1 MGSSLVEQLADALGD
16 VAFDHDPDIVDSYR
30 RDHCAVVPAGMPLAV
45 AHPTSTAEVAD
56 VLRVA
61 SRFGLPVVV
70 RGAGSGLT
78 GAANAADG
86 CIVLSTARMTSVV
99 DLDERDLV
107 MRVQPGAITADVK
120 AAAAARGLFYPPDPA
135 SAAYCSIG
143 GNVATNAG
151 GLCCIKYGT
160 TREYVLGM
168 EVVLADGTVETFGRR
183 SVKGVSGLDL
193 TALMVGSEGT
203 LGVITEITLRLVPPP
218 DPPVTAVAYFGRLD
232 DAASA
237 VAALAHA
244 RIRPS
249 LLEIMD
255 RASIEAVEA
264 VGSFGLDTTAE
275 ALLLAQ
281 LDVRGADVGALTDV
295 FVRSGASDVFATDD
309 PADAD
314 AFLAARRMVHP
325 ALERSGLL
333 LLDDVAVPL
342 SNVGRLIAEA
352 AAISDRYGLRVA
364 TFGHAGDGN
373 LHPTIVYDDGQE
385 DVATAAFAAIIE
397 SALSLGGTITGE
409 HGVGALKR
417 RFLGREHGV
426 TSMRLQHQIRALF
439 DPDGRFVPWLN

>member
-1 MGSSLVEQLADALGD
+1 MSLVEQLADALGG
-16 VAFDHDPDIVDSYR
+16 VAFDHDPEIVDAYR
-30 RDHCAVVPAGMPLAV
+30 RDHCAVVPAGMPLVV
-45 AHPTSTAEVAD
+45 AHPTSTSEVVTVVQA
-56 VLRVA
+56 A
-61 SRFGLPVVV
+61 SRLGIAVVV

-86 CIVLSTARMTSVV
+86 CIVLSTARMTSIVE
-99 DLDERDLV
+99 LDERDLI

-120 AAAAARGLFYPPDPA
+120 TTAAALGLYYPPDPA

-218 DPPVTAVAYFGRLD
+218 DPPVTAVGYFGRLD

-255 RASIEAVEA
+255 RASITAVER

-281 LDVRGADVGALTDV
+281 LDVRGADVDALTDV
-295 FVRSGASDVFATDD
+295 FARSGAGAVFATDD
-309 PADAD
+309 PTDAD

-325 ALERSGLL
+325 ALERSGHL

-352 AAISDRYGLRVA
+352 ATIADRHGLEIA

-373 LHPTIVYDDGQE
+373 LHPTIVYGGGQE
-385 DVATAAFAAIIE
+385 QLAMEAFAAIIE
-397 SALSLGGTITGE
+397 SALALGGTVTGE

-426 TSMRLQHQIRALF
+426 TSLRLQRQIRELF
-439 DPDGRFVPWLN
+439 DPTGRFVPWLS

>member
-1 MGSSLVEQLADALGD
+1 MGPRVEHLASELAG
-16 VAFDHDPDIVDSYR
+16 VAFDHDPDIVESYR
-30 RDHCAVVPAGMPLAV
+30 RDQCAVVPAGMPLAV
-45 AHPTSTAEVAD
+45 AHPTSTAEVAV
-56 VLRVA
+56 VLRAA
-61 SRFGLPVVV
+61 SRLGVPLVV

-86 CIVLSTARMTSVV
+86 CIVLSTARMTKVIEV
-99 DLDERDLV
+99 DEHDLI

-120 AAAAARGLFYPPDPA
+120 AAAAAHGLYYPPDPA

-151 GLCCIKYGT
+151 GLCCIKYGS
-160 TREYVLGM
+160 TREYVLGV

-183 SVKGVSGLDL
+183 SVKGVSGLDI
-193 TALMVGSEGT
+193 TALMVGSEGM
-203 LGVITEITLRLVPPP
+203 LGVITEVTLRLVPPP
-218 DPPVTAVAYFGRLD
+218 DPPVTAVGYFRHLD

-255 RASIEAVEA
+255 RASITAVEQA
-264 VGSFGLDTTAE
+264 GNFGLDTSAA

-281 LDVRGADVGALTDV
+281 IDVRGADVQSLIDV
-295 FVRSGASDVFATDD
+295 FARSGAAEVFATED

-325 ALERSGLL
+325 ALERSGHL

-352 AAISDRYGLRVA
+352 AEIADRYGLVIA

-373 LHPTIVYDDGQE
+373 LHPTIVYDEEQE
-385 DVATAAFAAIIE
+385 DVATAAFAGIIE
-397 SALSLGGTITGE
+397 SALALGGTITGE

-417 RFLGREHGV
+417 RFLAREHGA
-426 TSMRLQHQIRALF
+426 TSLRLQRQIRGLF
-439 DPDGRFVPWLN
+439 DPDGRLVPWLS